1 MTQKAIRV
9 ASEQIGKEAP
19 GEMAG
24 ALRPFCAQP
33 VLTCPPHPQEIQDIR
48 PCVLSSQDLFFSPTS
63 LALSWYPARHPFQ
76 GSVASFKL
84 CYYGNGRDVTIPL
97 A

>member
-1 MTQKAIRV
+1 MAG
-9 ASEQIGKEAP
+9 EHIGKKAP
-19 GEMAG
+19 EEMMG
-24 ALRPFCAQP
+24 AWLPFCSQP
-33 VLTCPPHPQEIQDIR
+33 VLTFPPHPQQIQDIR
-48 PCVLSSQDLFFSPTS
+48 PCVLSSQDLFFSLTS

-76 GSVASFKL
+76 GSVASFML